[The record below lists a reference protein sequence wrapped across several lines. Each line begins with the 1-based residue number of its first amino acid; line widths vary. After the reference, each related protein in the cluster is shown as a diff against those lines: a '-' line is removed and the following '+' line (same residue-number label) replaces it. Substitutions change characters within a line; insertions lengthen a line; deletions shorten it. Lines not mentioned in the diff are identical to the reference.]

1 MSTIETLLCSLL
13 SYMILDIPDLSL
25 LGGVGVIGGWDGV
38 GSGMV
43 VSGCV
48 GTGVGVVIGGVTQFR
63 PSASK
68 TVISAV
74 K

>member
-25 LGGVGVIGGWDGV
+25 LGGVGVIGGWDGI

-48 GTGVGVVIGGVTQFR
+48 GTVVGVVIGGVVTQFR

-68 TVISAV
+68 MVILAV
-74 K
+74 